1 MFEKVFG
8 MKVLELFAG
17 ISTGVLALTQLGY
30 SLDRVVSYEID
41 EAPKKVAK
49 ENFPFIEHHSDV
61 RDCNG
66 NDFKDFD
73 LLLGGSS
80 CQDLSSCNRVQSGL
94 TGDKSS
100 IFWEYVRIWEQMGK
114 PQFLF
119 ENVGGMKK
127 SDKDI
132 ISAVFECEPIHIN
145 SKDFSPALRNRYYWT
160 NIKVDVNSFS
170 LQTENSQNL
179 QDILTHGYT
188 DRKKARALLASDS
201 RPLSS
206 PVKMMHRYQGK
217 GFTTIIFLSKKHYI
231 DCLEH
236 YNKHFKGCSAVEVDA
251 KIAIGLNVDVYT
263 GVRYLNQVELERC
276 MCVPNG
282 YTSVLSRNKASHALG
297 NGWTN
302 SVIKQLLKNVERNK
316 ND

>member
-1 MFEKVFG
+1 
-8 MKVLELFAG
+8 MKVLELFSG

-30 SLDRVVSYEID
+30 PLSKVVSYEID

-49 ENFPFIEHHSDV
+49 ANFPFIEHRCNV
-61 RDCNG
+61 RDCDG
-66 NDFKDFD
+66 VEFKDFD
-73 LLLGGSS
+73 ILLGGSS
-80 CQDLSSCNRVQSGL
+80 CQDLSGCNRVQSGL
-94 TGDKSS
+94 AGDKSS

-119 ENVGGMKK
+119 ETVGSMKK
-127 SDKDI
+127 QDKDI
-132 ISAVFECEPIHIN
+132 ISSVFGCEPIPIN
-145 SKDFSPALRNRYYWT
+145 SKDFSPALRSRYYWT
-160 NIKVDVNSFS
+160 NIKVDIDSFS
-170 LQTENSQNL
+170 LQTKNSQNL
-179 QDILTHGYT
+179 QDVLTCGYT

-217 GFTTIIFLSKKHYI
+217 GFTTIIFLSKKHHI

-236 YNKHFKGCSAVEVDA
+236 YREHLKGCSAVEIDA
-251 KIAIGLNVDVYT
+251 KMANGLNVDVYA
-263 GVRYLNQVELERC
+263 GIRYLNQVELERC
-276 MCVPNG
+276 VCVPDG

-302 SVIKQLLKNVERNK
+302 SVIKQLLKNVEWNK
-316 ND
+316 K